1 MPEAKGK
8 EVEEVLVEVTEV
20 VEESND
26 DSPDLSSLSKEE
38 IEIGKKHGLIK
49 SGEVTDA
56 NDKKD
61 AKSEADESTDTKED
75 TSKESEEDVVG
86 DPATFEEMEEV
97 LTKDSE
103 KFHKK
108 FTPNAKALYFKH
120 KKERQERQRIAKE
133 FDELKA
139 GQELATI
146 KEGANASKLKKINE
160 ALGSEDLTVEK
171 LKAIIGEVE
180 ETAKEE
186 PKAKE
191 DARVTADKVY
201 MQRVDLAT
209 QIGRSKYKNFDQISD
224 LVQEMVKEDQDYASI
239 VSNAFQ
245 GLYNNKVDEES
256 VVEKVVKIA
265 KLSPKFKE
273 LEGNVSN
280 DKKEDVNRAIK
291 NSNKK
296 PSSASLGG
304 SGKSSFKSEDTL
316 TPEDVVNFS
325 TTKWM
330 TLSKKTR
337 DRLLQES
344 S

>member
-1 MPEAKGK
+1 MSEDKSK
-8 EVEEVLVEVTEV
+8 KTEEVLIEVPEV
-20 VEESND
+20 AEETSEAQ
-26 DSPDLSSLSKEE
+26 DLSSLSKEE
-38 IEIGKKHGLIK
+38 IELGKKHGLIK
-49 SGEVTDA
+49 DEEVVDAKDSKDEGKADKVTD
-56 NDKKD
+56 
-61 AKSEADESTDTKED
+61 
-75 TSKESEEDVVG
+75 SKESEEPEVG

-97 LTKDSE
+97 LNKDAE

-133 FDELKA
+133 FEELKA
-139 GQELATI
+139 GQELAAV
-146 KEGANASKLKKINE
+146 KESANSSKLKKINE

-171 LKAIIGEVE
+171 LKAIIGDVE
-180 ETAKEE
+180 EPVKDE

-191 DARVTADKVY
+191 DAKATADKVY

-224 LVQEMVKEDQDYASI
+224 LVQEMVKEDQDYAGIIS
-239 VSNAFQ
+239 SAFQ
-245 GLYNNKVDEES
+245 GLYNNKVDEDT

-273 LEGNVSN
+273 LESNVSN
-280 DKKEDVNRAIK
+280 DKKEEVDRAIK

-296 PSSASLGG
+296 LSSASLGG
-304 SGKSSFKSEDTL
+304 SGKSNFKSEDML

-325 TTKWM
+325 TSKWM
-330 TLSKKTR
+330 ALSKKTR

>member
-1 MPEAKGK
+1 MSEDKGK
-8 EVEEVLVEVTEV
+8 KEEVLVEVPEV
-20 VEESND
+20 VEEANET
-26 DSPDLSSLSKEE
+26 PDLSSLSKEE

-49 SGEVTDA
+49 DEKAADE
-56 NDKKD
+56 KD
-61 AKSEADESTDTKED
+61 SKDEKAEADDVSDN
-75 TSKESEEDVVG
+75 KESDDKEAEDDKES

-97 LTKDSE
+97 LNKDAE

-133 FDELKA
+133 FEELKG
-139 GQELATI
+139 GQELAAV

-160 ALGSEDLTVEK
+160 ALGSEDLTIEK
-171 LKAIIGEVE
+171 LKAIIGEI
-180 ETAKEE
+180 EE
-186 PKAKE
+186 PVKDESKAKE
-191 DARVTADKVY
+191 DAKVTADKVY

-239 VSNAFQ
+239 VSTAFQ
-245 GLYNNKVDEES
+245 GLYNNKVDEEA
-256 VVEKVVKIA
+256 VVEKVIKIA

-273 LEGNVSN
+273 LEANVSN

-304 SGKSSFKSEDTL
+304 SGKSNFKSEDTL

-330 TLSKKTR
+330 SLSKKTR

>member
-8 EVEEVLVEVTEV
+8 EVEEVLVEVPTV
-20 VEESND
+20 VEETNE
-26 DSPDLSSLSKEE
+26 SPDLTSLSKEE

-49 SGEVTDA
+49 DE
-56 NDKKD
+56 D
-61 AKSEADESTDTKED
+61 AKSEKSGEDDNAEKAEKPDADKSDD
-75 TSKESEEDVVG
+75 KESEEVEVG

-97 LTKDSE
+97 LNKDAE

-133 FDELKA
+133 FEELKA
-139 GQELATI
+139 GSELASV

-160 ALGSEDLTVEK
+160 ALGSEDLTIEK
-171 LKAIIGEVE
+171 LKAIIGEIE
-180 ETAKEE
+180 EPVKDE

-191 DARVTADKVY
+191 DAKVTADKVY

-239 VSNAFQ
+239 VSTAFQ
-245 GLYNNKVDEES
+245 GLYNNKVDEEA

-273 LEGNVSN
+273 LENNVSS

-296 PSSASLGG
+296 LSSASLSG
-304 SGKSSFKSEDTL
+304 SGKSNFKSEDTL

-325 TTKWM
+325 TSKWM
-330 TLSKKTR
+330 GLSKKTR

>member
-1 MPEAKGK
+1 MSKDKGK
-8 EVEEVLVEVTEV
+8 EVEEVLIEVPEV
-20 VEESND
+20 VDETNEAT
-26 DSPDLSSLSKEE
+26 DLDSLSKEE

-49 SGEVTDA
+49 DEENADE
-56 NDKKD
+56 KD
-61 AKSEADESTDTKED
+61 SKDEKAEADDATDD
-75 TSKESEEDVVG
+75 KESDGKEAEDDKES

-97 LTKDSE
+97 LNKDAE

-139 GQELATI
+139 GTELASV

-160 ALGSEDLTVEK
+160 ALGSEDLTIEK
-171 LKAIIGEVE
+171 LKAIIGEI
-180 ETAKEE
+180 EE
-186 PKAKE
+186 PVKDEPKVKE
-191 DARVTADKVY
+191 DAKVTADKVY

-239 VSNAFQ
+239 VSTAFQ
-245 GLYNNKVDEES
+245 GLYNNKVDEEA
-256 VVEKVVKIA
+256 VVEKVIKIA

-273 LEGNVSN
+273 LEANVSN

-296 PSSASLGG
+296 LSSASLSG
-304 SGKSSFKSEDTL
+304 SGKSNFKSEDTL

-325 TTKWM
+325 TSKWM
-330 TLSKKTR
+330 SLSKKTR
-337 DRLLQES
+337 DRLLMEAS
-344 S
+344 